1 MASVTVTEAAKLTG
15 VTRKT
20 LYAHIKNGKL
30 SKSAGSKLDTSELL
44 RVYGAFVDRV
54 TPKLS
59 PKETPSDTMVTLTK
73 DQLETIIKEAV
84 KAALIEAMPLLLEH
98 REAAPAMPTPI
109 AEPVE
114 LMRDG
119 TPFKKLDFDDIPS
132 MGGILK

>member
-1 MASVTVTEAAKLTG
+1 MRISCEICAVPVRWQVLPMCHCG
-15 VTRKT
+15 V
-20 LYAHIKNGKL
+20 N
-30 SKSAGSKLDTSELL
+30 AGL
-44 RVYGAFVDRV
+44 
-54 TPKLS
+54 
-59 PKETPSDTMVTLTK
+59 
-73 DQLETIIKEAV
+73 KEAV

-98 REAAPAMPTPI
+98 REAAPAMPTSI

>member
-1 MASVTVTEAAKLTG
+1 M
-15 VTRKT
+15 
-20 LYAHIKNGKL
+20 
-30 SKSAGSKLDTSELL
+30 SELL

-54 TPKLS
+54 TPKVS
-59 PKETPSDTMVTLTK
+59 PKETPSNTMVTLTK